1 MPNIVHAKYN
11 TFTVYVK
18 FWWAFV
24 CLELFFFMLIYANLS
39 LLDRTWCILE
49 WFLAQLSW
57 KLKWALLIAWCPS
70 SILASYH
77 PSVCLSVYP
86 SANFSHFHL
95 LRGTTGPIS
104 TKLGTK
110 YPLLKRIQ
118 GPCPNQRED
127 NWEKVKIHW
136 KPLKIFF
143 SRTPWPISTIP
154 GTKHPWVKG
163 IQICSKK
170 LKVLLIRIIQFS
182 KRR

>member
-24 CLELFFFMLIYANLS
+24 CLALFFFMLIYANLS

-57 KLKWALLIAWCPS
+57 KLKWASLIACCPS
-70 SILASYH
+70 SILASFH

-95 LRGTTGPIS
+95 LRRTTRPIS

-110 YPLLKRIQ
+110 HPLVK
-118 GPCPNQRED
+118 GNQVCSNEWPRLFPRED
-127 NWEKVKIHW
+127 NYKIR
-136 KPLKIFF
+136 K
-143 SRTPWPISTIP
+143 
-154 GTKHPWVKG
+154 
-163 IQICSKK
+163 KK
-170 LKVLLIRIIQFS
+170 LMNFFYKGR
-182 KRR
+182 